1 MNAIILA
8 AGKSSR
14 MYSTGALVH
23 KALLPIMGIPNIER
37 TIMMLNDQNI
47 QDIIV
52 AVPEDNQNFD
62 YLVEKFFCKVVK
74 IPSEG
79 KNTLYTIKYLLNYIH
94 ETFIIEGDVVC
105 AHNIF
110 LPLKSSVYFIMKY
123 ANPEQDAW
131 HPIFNESGEI
141 ISFEVEKKSTPALF
155 GVSFWTGFSAKILK
169 EHILSINTIENLN
182 NPDIFWDDFISEI
195 LPQIR
200 IKAIE
205 IKQEEAFEMNTYE
218 EYLTAQTIC
227 EKYLFNC
234 QQYFEHMDFEHTLKG
249 RTYHVHYTLDR
260 LRGLKWQ
267 EKLLRYYNE
276 EYSDKHKSLT
286 FSDNEFPFIIVDSN
300 GNEYGYFS
308 IAEDSGYILLRR
320 LFIES
325 TYRHN
330 GVGSK
335 VLHFTLTYARL
346 KSKELRVNV
355 YDTVA
360 ESFYK
365 KFGFK
370 RNYICYHIR

>member
-155 GVSFWTGFSAKILK
+155 GVSF
-169 EHILSINTIENLN
+169 
-182 NPDIFWDDFISEI
+182 
-195 LPQIR
+195 
-200 IKAIE
+200 
-205 IKQEEAFEMNTYE
+205 
-218 EYLTAQTIC
+218 
-227 EKYLFNC
+227 
-234 QQYFEHMDFEHTLKG
+234 
-249 RTYHVHYTLDR
+249 
-260 LRGLKWQ
+260 
-267 EKLLRYYNE
+267 
-276 EYSDKHKSLT
+276 
-286 FSDNEFPFIIVDSN
+286 
-300 GNEYGYFS
+300 
-308 IAEDSGYILLRR
+308 
-320 LFIES
+320 
-325 TYRHN
+325 
-330 GVGSK
+330 
-335 VLHFTLTYARL
+335 
-346 KSKELRVNV
+346 
-355 YDTVA
+355 
-360 ESFYK
+360 
-365 KFGFK
+365 
-370 RNYICYHIR
+370 